1 MNNTIYLSALHSP
14 VNFFRCSKK
23 TSHVLLF
30 VLTQLLKANLLW
42 FVLVYSYSKPLT
54 ILNTYLLVQR
64 LCNELIEKQA
74 NPTFKTRLANAL
86 HSLTNSNQLSSTL
99 DRINCR
105 RFRKNLLNFLI
116 EVRGFLRVV
125 WCNLPS
131 LQKGLFLA
139 FEAFLWW
146 KNRSF
151 SSVATN
157 IVYWWFSRIW
167 YVK

>member
-1 MNNTIYLSALHSP
+1 MMWTTYNI
-14 VNFFRCSKK
+14 F
-23 TSHVLLF
+23 LLF
-30 VLTQLLKANLLW
+30 VLLLIFFGVVKKLVMFCCLFQLNYSRPICSEFFFFFW
-42 FVLVYSYSKPLT
+42 VYSYSKPLT
-54 ILNTYLLVQR
+54 ILITYLLIQR

-125 WCNLPS
+125 WRNLPS
-131 LQKGLFLA
+131 LRKGLFWLSKH
-139 FEAFLWW
+139 FYGGRTDLFHQ
-146 KNRSF
+146 
-151 SSVATN
+151 
-157 IVYWWFSRIW
+157 
-167 YVK
+167 